1 MALNCAVSSGVP
13 RVLYVVYWGAGE
25 PLGQALVLPSVKRLA
40 ADGVRITLVTFDKS
54 EDLERTEEIARIR
67 DDLRSREIRWISLRY
82 LKRPQAP
89 AKLWDAFCGWARSIA
104 AQLEERADI
113 VHARTFFG
121 GLMGMA
127 LAPLLR
133 ARLIY
138 HNEGFY
144 PDEQVDGGVWAADS
158 MKHRV
163 GRYLERQLYGRADG
177 IIALSERARCAIE
190 KLPAV
195 KRKQTTIVV
204 VPSAVDLRRFQCP
217 SERMLPK
224 NGLKLV
230 YAGSIGARYRF
241 ESAVQFANAA
251 LRELG
256 QVHLRV
262 LTRQD
267 KTVVEG
273 LLDSS
278 GLPRETW
285 SVGFLPHEEIPA
297 ELTRHEAGLYF
308 VTPGSSAAG
317 TSPTRVGEYWACGLP
332 VVITRDVSDTQ
343 EVIMRERVGV
353 LVREESD
360 VAYREAARELHEL
373 LADKDIRARCRRAA
387 EAHYALEPACD
398 RQLALYRQ
406 IL

>member
-1 MALNCAVSSGVP
+1 MALNRAVSSGAP

-40 ADGVRITLVTFDKS
+40 ADGVRVTLVTFDKS
-54 EDLERTEEIARIR
+54 EDLERTGEIARIR
-67 DDLRSREIRWISLRY
+67 EDLRRREIRWISLRY
-82 LKRPQAP
+82 HKRPQAP

-113 VHARTFFG
+113 IHARTFFG

-144 PDEQVDGGVWAADS
+144 PDEQVDGGVWTAES
-158 MKHRV
+158 TKHRV

-177 IIALSERARCAIE
+177 IIALSERARHEIE

-195 KRKQTTIVV
+195 KRKQTPIVV
-204 VPSAVDLRRFQCP
+204 VPSAVDLRRFQCS
-217 SERMLPK
+217 SERIWPK
-224 NGLKLV
+224 NGLRLV

-251 LRELG
+251 FRELG
-256 QVHLRV
+256 MVHLRV

-267 KTVVEG
+267 RTAVEA
-273 LLDSS
+273 LLASS
-278 GLPRETW
+278 GLPRQAW
-285 SVGFLPHEEIPA
+285 SVGCLPHEEIPA
-297 ELTRHEAGLYF
+297 ELTCHEAGLYF

-332 VVITRDVSDTQ
+332 VVISPDVSDTE
-343 EVIMRERVGV
+343 EVILRERVGV
-353 LVREESD
+353 LVRGDSAESHR
-360 VAYREAARELHEL
+360 VAARELHEL
-373 LADKDIRARCRRAA
+373 LADGDIRARCRRAA
-387 EAHYALEPACD
+387 EVHYALEPACD
-398 RQLALYRQ
+398 RQLALYRR

>member
-1 MALNCAVSSGVP
+1 MALNRLVSSGAP

-40 ADGVRITLVTFDKS
+40 ADGVRVTLVTFDKS

-67 DDLRSREIRWISLRY
+67 EDLRSREIRWISLRY
-82 LKRPQAP
+82 HKRPQAP
-89 AKLWDAFCGWARSIA
+89 AKLWDVLCGWARSVA
-104 AQLEERADI
+104 AQLDERTDI
-113 VHARTFFG
+113 VHARSFFG

-144 PDEQVDGGVWAADS
+144 PDEQVDGGVWVAES
-158 MKHRV
+158 TKHRV
-163 GRYLERQLYGRADG
+163 GRYLERKLYGHADG
-177 IIALSERARCAIE
+177 IIALSERARRAIE

-195 KRKQTTIVV
+195 KRKQTPIVV

-217 SERMLPK
+217 SGHMFPR
-224 NGLKLV
+224 NGLRLV

-241 ESAVQFANAA
+241 ESAMQFASAA
-251 LRELG
+251 FRELG

-267 KTVVEG
+267 KIAVER

-278 GLPRETW
+278 GLPRQAW

-297 ELTRHEAGLYF
+297 ELARHEAGLYF
-308 VTPGSSAAG
+308 VAAGSSAAG

-332 VVITRDVSDTQ
+332 VVISPDVSDTE
-343 EVIMRERVGV
+343 EVILRERVGV
-353 LVREESD
+353 LVREGSD
-360 VAYREAARELHEL
+360 AAYREAARELHEL
-373 LADKDIRARCRRAA
+373 LKDNDIRARCRRAA

-406 IL
+406 VL